1 MQRPQGACVG
11 KAQATYP
18 TGLRGRPTAQGHPS
32 RQTVKEAT
40 VLGPGSCVRGYLAM
54 ATFAEASEHLPLR
67 LGPSTTGGRAALVTC
82 RHWTPVPILSI
93 GEAGRCWWH
102 SQKMPH
108 PSFWPAFTQKMSPR
122 SEDIQMCSTS
132 YPGALEQ
139 DPSPEELPKAVGRA
153 RRLTQ
158 GWEGRCG
165 QLPRARE
172 THILER
178 GHVNVKKA
186 QQCRGKRGAAGAPC
200 QIHQLSSS
208 RQCHGRSR
216 AERS

>member
-32 RQTVKEAT
+32 QQTVKEAT

-139 DPSPEELPKAVGRA
+139 DPSPRSFLRQWAGRA
-153 RRLTQ
+153 ASH
-158 GWEGRCG
+158 GGGR
-165 QLPRARE
+165 
-172 THILER
+172 
-178 GHVNVKKA
+178 
-186 QQCRGKRGAAGAPC
+186 AGAGSCRPPEK
-200 QIHQLSSS
+200 HTSLK
-208 RQCHGRSR
+208 GDM
-216 AERS
+216 